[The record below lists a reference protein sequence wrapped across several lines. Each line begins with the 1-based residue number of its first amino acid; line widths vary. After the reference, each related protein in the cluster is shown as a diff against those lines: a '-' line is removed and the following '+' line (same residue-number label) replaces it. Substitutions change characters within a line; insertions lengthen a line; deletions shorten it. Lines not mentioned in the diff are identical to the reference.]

1 MATVGRNDPC
11 PCGSGKKYKKCCLSK
26 DTAVDLEAFRSERAE
41 ESLRGEIMKFAMGER
56 FKDEMLEAYQA
67 YKGGAADVSLMLMNQ
82 DPLENIRFI
91 DWFVHEHKH
100 STEKKSVID
109 MFDEL
114 RSKTLDDNEKKLL
127 VEWIA
132 SRLGAFEVESVKGG
146 VLKLNDVFGEE
157 SYSIEDPEAC
167 EEVEPE
173 MVVVARVTSS
183 WGVGKLAGA
192 PIMVS
197 AESKQKLIDAVTE
210 DFEKHKEDNPDAELS
225 QFASENSHLVIA
237 AASKRS

>member
-26 DTAVDLEAFRSERAE
+26 DTAVDLEAFREERAE

-56 FKDEMLEAYQA
+56 FKDEMLEAFQA
-67 YKGGAADVSLMLMNQ
+67 YRGGAADASLMLMSQ

-100 STEKKSVID
+100 SKENKSIID

-114 RSKTLDDNEKKLL
+114 RSKTLDENETKLL
-127 VEWIA
+127 AEWKA
-132 SRLGAFEVESVKGG
+132 SRLGAFEVKSVKKG
-146 VLKLNDVFGEE
+146 VLKLNDVFGDDA
-157 SYSIEDPEAC
+157 YSIEDPDAC

-192 PIMVS
+192 PILLS
-197 AESKQKLIDAVTE
+197 AESKQKLVGAVN
-210 DFEKHKEDNPDAELS
+210 DSFEKHKEDNPDAELS
-225 QFASENSHLVIA
+225 KFASENSHLVIA
-237 AASKRS
+237 AAAKLS